1 MALKVSLKADE
12 RILVGGAAL
21 KNISGKTTTLLIEN
35 EVPLLREKEIMSE
48 KEADTPCKR
57 IYLLTQLMYID
68 GSNLARYHKLYWKL
82 AREIIQAAPSTLG
95 LFEIVSEHI
104 YNAKYY
110 HALKEIRK
118 LIQYEQKATTNAL
131 KSDKRI

>member
-12 RILVGGAAL
+12 RILVGGAAI
-21 KNISGKTTTLLIEN
+21 KNISGRTAMLLIEN
-35 EVPLLREKEIMSE
+35 EVPLLREKEIMTE
-48 KEADTPCKR
+48 KEADTPCRR
-57 IYLLTQLMYID
+57 IYLLTQLMYVD
-68 GSNLARYHKLYWKL
+68 GSNLAKYHKLYWKL

-118 LIQYEQKATTNAL
+118 IIQYEQKATTNAL
-131 KSDKRI
+131 KPNKRI